1 MNTAIVRVCVCA
13 PMSVCVHACMGV
25 RVRMG
30 AHRVRKA
37 WFTISSAKNEAH
49 IHCKTSPSF
58 NLMSHLKKVPGS
70 MAQFAR
76 EYFILLYLG
85 T

>member
-1 MNTAIVRVCVCA
+1 MNTALVRVCVCA

-25 RVRMG
+25 RMGAQRVRM
-30 AHRVRKA
+30 A